1 MSVFQNIYTSMYE
14 QSEEYQKQKQY
25 TTDFNFFDTC
35 LTTLINT
42 FKWSNLP
49 DEKLP
54 PFMIEQ
60 FLQYAGRVAMYKS
73 DSGKLKIHAAF
84 PSGEITDTDE
94 FDRYIIYTP
103 NGKSFIRGAEDVE
116 ICFNNCFKIPYVYK
130 VKQFS
135 DKMSYALRAVDSAL
149 TKACMPIIALFENEN
164 QLAKFGKFTDPEIAM
179 QPFVAMLKEKLVSKE
194 VETISL
200 YDATKIDVLAL
211 WDVYVRY
218 RNLFYT
224 TFGINNVEVQ
234 KRERLTEAE
243 GAGNDEI
250 TRYSLLDDMS
260 NCRRDFCDR
269 CKKHFNSEID
279 FEINRDISTVF
290 QIEADNK
297 EKMRLAKL
305 DFTKGTNPANET
317 ETENAEDIEEPK
329 EPKTTEVKE

>member
-1 MSVFQNIYTSMYE
+1 MSVFQNIYTSQYE
-14 QSEEYQKQKQY
+14 KSVEYQKQKKY
-25 TTDFNFFDTC
+25 LTDFDFFDTC
-35 LTTLINT
+35 MTTLINT
-42 FKWSNLP
+42 FKWSSLP

-54 PFMIEQ
+54 HFMIEQ
-60 FLQYAGRVAMYKS
+60 FLQSAGRVAMYK
-73 DSGKLKIHAAF
+73 DDDGNLKIHTAF
-84 PSGEITDTDE
+84 PCGQITDTGEYDK
-94 FDRYIIYTP
+94 YTIYTP
-103 NGKSFIRGAEDVE
+103 NGKSFIRGAEDIE
-116 ICFNNCFKIPYVYK
+116 ICFNNCFKIPYIYK
-130 VKQFS
+130 VAQFAE
-135 DKMSYALRAVDSAL
+135 KMSFSLRAVDTAL
-149 TKACMPIIALFENEN
+149 AKACMPSIALFENEN
-164 QLAKFGKFTDPEIAM
+164 QLKKFDKFTNPEVAM
-179 QPFVAMLKEKLVSKE
+179 QPFVGMIKEKLVSKE
-194 VETISL
+194 VEMLSI
-200 YDATKIDVLAL
+200 YDAKQIDILAY

-224 TFGINNVEVQ
+224 TIGINNVEVQ

-279 FEINRDISTVF
+279 FEINRDIATVF
-290 QIEADNK
+290 QIEADNE

-317 ETENAEDIEEPK
+317 ETEKAEDIEEPK